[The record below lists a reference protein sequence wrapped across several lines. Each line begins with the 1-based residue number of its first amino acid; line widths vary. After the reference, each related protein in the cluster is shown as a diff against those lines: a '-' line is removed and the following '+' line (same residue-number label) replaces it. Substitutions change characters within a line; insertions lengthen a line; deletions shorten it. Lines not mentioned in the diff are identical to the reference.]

1 MKAKKILLTIL
12 CVACVSA
19 ISLGLVACNT
29 TPSNDD
35 NNQKEDQGMSFVTL
49 DINPSIE
56 IIVDGENKVASV
68 YGSNEDGMVL
78 LYNETGIVGED
89 VETAIDKI
97 ISLAVEMGYLSEDNK
112 TVDVSV
118 SSEKEATGTDLT
130 SKVNAKITATAK
142 NLGLNVTTT
151 AEGAYS
157 DLKKLE
163 ELKAEYPDN
172 PAIQALDIAKFK
184 LVTSATEDG
193 TITVEAAVELDDSAL
208 IAMVND
214 AHSKIEAYATDAY
227 KEAVA
232 KANEAYE
239 WALEIAKDSAYI
251 EFYATNV
258 LKYPTEAYYGCV
270 YYMYSLTASGFDLV
284 ANVFDYIEA
293 ERNYPLDEARVSAI
307 LESFGMDKTE
317 VDKLKNADGEV
328 TIASVEAYIDKMVK
342 NTSVYGDFTEVKA
355 EVEATLEEA
364 KTYVNGV
371 IDEAKVKYADQIE
384 SYIAFADTAVNA
396 VKATIALVPGATEM
410 LESSLATYNQVVDQ
424 IKLILEDGVI
434 TSDELRDCSAQLEA
448 KANDYAN
455 KITSSLTEEDLAT
468 IASIQERNIAK
479 LNEEK
484 ATFDTALETAKNE
497 AQTRL
502 QNLKDARLG
511 AQTAEE

>member
-1 MKAKKILLTIL
+1 
-12 CVACVSA
+12 
-19 ISLGLVACNT
+19 
-29 TPSNDD
+29 
-35 NNQKEDQGMSFVTL
+35 MSFVTL

-163 ELKAEYPDN
+163 ELKAEYPNN

-193 TITVEAAVELDDSAL
+193 TVTIEAAVELDDSAL

-214 AHSKIEAYATDAY
+214 AHSKIEEYATDAY

-239 WALEIAKDSAYI
+239 WALEIAKDSAYL
-251 EFYATNV
+251 EFYAKDVINNPLQLINNYSMV
-258 LKYPTEAYYGCV
+258 WDNCA
-270 YYMYSLTASGFDLV
+270 YYMYSLTASGFNLV

-307 LESFGMDKTE
+307 LESFGMEEDE

-342 NTSVYGDFTEVKA
+342 NTSVYGDFTEVKE
-355 EVEATLEEA
+355 EVEATLEDA
-364 KTYVNGV
+364 KNYVNGV
-371 IDEAKVKYADQIE
+371 IEEAKVQYADQIE
-384 SYIAFADTAVNA
+384 KCITDVDSAVNA
-396 VKATIALVPGATEM
+396 IKTTIAGIPGATEM
-410 LESSLATYNQVVDQ
+410 LENSLATYNQVVAQ
-424 IKLILEDGVI
+424 IKLILEDGAI
-434 TSDELRDCSAQLEA
+434 TADELRDCSTKLQA
-448 KANDYAN
+448 KATEYAD

-468 IASIQERNIAK
+468 IASIQERNIAG
-479 LNEEK
+479 LNAKKSE
-484 ATFDTALETAKNE
+484 FDNALETAKNE

-511 AQTAEE
+511 TQTEEE